1 VRPVDVSVAADA
13 AGWLDEQEVA
23 AGAVAVNGCRDA
35 AAGVAGIRR
44 PDDLSCRSVS
54 RPATY
59 AKDPLM
65 TVLQTPAALGEDD
78 KRRIVIA
85 ALLAMFLAALD
96 QTIVAPALPV
106 IGRQLGDAGWVSWV
120 ISAYLLTSTT
130 VTPLYG
136 KLADLRGRR
145 RMLYI
150 AVAVFL
156 IGSVVAAL
164 APSMAVLIVGRAV
177 QGVGGGGLLS
187 IVQTIIGDVAP
198 PRERSKYMVYIASVW
213 ATSSL
218 GGPVVGGLLAEY
230 VHWSAI
236 FWINLPLGIA
246 AFFMTSSRLR
256 RLPRVAR
263 PHKLDIAG
271 AFLLVLATTPF
282 LLALSWGGVR
292 FAWAS
297 PVIAGLFAAALV
309 FGLAFVWRT
318 RTAAEPLIPATVL
331 GNQVVK
337 TATIAAGLSMGVF
350 IGLSIVMP
358 VYLEGVVGLT
368 ASMSGM
374 ALIPLMI
381 GTVIGAT
388 VAGRSMARAENYK
401 RLPLFG
407 MAIAFAA
414 CAIVALRPNGLPLV
428 AIEGL
433 LFTSTVGLGT
443 VLPTSTVSIQNAVA
457 RSELGAAT
465 AASNFFRQIGSA
477 LVAAVFGAIVFGG
490 SGIAQE
496 VTRSQHVA
504 LDAAS
509 IEGLAQ
515 AFRHVYIG
523 ACILIA
529 IAMAFFAAMEKRP
542 LRSGAEPP
550 ADSGH

>member
-1 VRPVDVSVAADA
+1 MTSEQQASFTRP
-13 AGWLDEQEVA
+13 E
-23 AGAVAVNGCRDA
+23 
-35 AAGVAGIRR
+35 I
-44 PDDLSCRSVS
+44 LSI
-54 RPATY
+54 
-59 AKDPLM
+59 L
-65 TVLQTPAALGEDD
+65 LGL
-78 KRRIVIA
+78 
-85 ALLAMFLAALD
+85 LLAMLLGALD
-96 QTIVAPALPV
+96 QTIVATAMPT
-106 IGRQLGDAGWVSWV
+106 IGRELGDVEQLPWIVT
-120 ISAYLLTSTT
+120 AYLLASVA

-136 KLADLRGRR
+136 KLADIHGRR
-145 RMLYI
+145 IVMLSAI
-150 AVAVFL
+150 AIFVVGSIACALSTSVPMLAVAR
-156 IGSVVAAL
+156 G
-164 APSMAVLIVGRAV
+164 V
-177 QGVGGGGLLS
+177 QGAGGGGLISLA
-187 IVQTIIGDVAP
+187 QTIIADIVS
-198 PRERSKYMVYIASVW
+198 PRERGRYQVHIASVF
-213 ATSSL
+213 AASSL
-218 GGPVVGGLLAEY
+218 AGPALGGLLADH

-407 MAIAFAA
+407 MAIAFVA

-529 IAMAFFAAMEKRP
+529 IAMAFFAAMEMRP